1 MPIIK
6 CSHEKINIIMTGLL
20 SVSIS
25 DTADEVV
32 WEKTGNRGQG
42 WIMGKV
48 NQGHHLIIMLSVINS
63 MPFRYTC
70 TSLQRLFH

>member
-1 MPIIK
+1 M
-6 CSHEKINIIMTGLL
+6 IIMTGLI
-20 SVSIS
+20 SVFIS

-42 WIMGKV
+42 WILGKV

-63 MPFRYTC
+63 MHF
-70 TSLQRLFH
+70 